1 MNWFYADGT
10 QQKGPVSEVELA
22 SLVQQGAIKAET
34 LVWREGQPD
43 WQPLGRVRP
52 DLAATTGAPV
62 IGGLAVPEQ
71 GKDLLVQQM
80 REGVVTGPLTAGV
93 QYVGFWWRVLAR
105 FIDNLVVGA
114 VTCMFAMP
122 IAMVLGAS
130 GTLRSS
136 GDDFGAEFKMQL
148 ISQGIS
154 QLITWTIGA
163 VYFTWMTGRYS
174 ATLGK
179 LALGFKVVTEDGM
192 PLTYARSFGRWAAD
206 QLLGWVIAST
216 IVTIPVLLVLVPA
229 IGGVGN
235 IFERGNELLLG
246 GWMLALFGAVIVGGL
261 VGAFPWWMAAFDD
274 EKRALHDRVC
284 ATRVV
289 RK

>member
-10 QQKGPVSEVELA
+10 QQKGPVSEVELT
-22 SLVQQGAIKAET
+22 SLVQQGAIKPET
-34 LVWREGQPD
+34 LLWREGQPD

-62 IGGLAVPEQ
+62 IGGQAVPEQ

-80 REGVVTGPLTAGV
+80 REGVLVSGPLPTGV

-105 FIDNLVVGA
+105 IIDTLVVGA
-114 VTCMFAMP
+114 VTCMFTVPLAF
-122 IAMVLGAS
+122 VLSAAGAAS
-130 GTLRSS
+130 GPRSIGS
-136 GDDFGAEFKMQL
+136 EIGGDMIA
-148 ISQGIS
+148 QGIS
-154 QLITWTIGA
+154 QLISWTLSGI
-163 VYFTWMTGRYS
+163 YFTWMTGKYG

-179 LALGFKVVTEDGM
+179 QALGFKVVTEDGM
-192 PLTYARSFGRWAAD
+192 QPTYWRSFGRWAAD
-206 QLLGWVIAST
+206 NLLGGAIMFA
-216 IVTIPVLLVLVPA
+216 IMIIPVGLMVAL
-229 IGGVGN
+229 GVGGISN
-235 IFERGNELLLG
+235 FFERGNEVVFG
-246 GWMLALFGAVIVGGL
+246 GWVFGLIAAIFVGAL